1 MTAAPRLRVLSI
13 AILVPPKE
21 FDTDWTRDPSR
32 AVPGRY
38 ITFFVTQ
45 PETGTLHHVELWVP
59 DLPRAVAE
67 WGWLLGRLGYEQF
80 QDWQH
85 GRSWRLAGTYLVVE
99 QSPALSGAEHDRL
112 RPGLNHLAFHAGSR
126 QAVDAITAD
135 APAHGWTLLFPD
147 RHPHAGGPD
156 HYAAYL
162 ASTDGFEAE
171 LVAAGT

>member
-1 MTAAPRLRVLSI
+1 
-13 AILVPPKE
+13 
-21 FDTDWTRDPSR
+21 
-32 AVPGRY
+32 
-38 ITFFVTQ
+38 VTQ

-85 GRSWRLAGTYLVVE
+85 GRSWHLAGTYLVVE